1 MPLNW
6 KTGKIKPSKPV
17 TLRSNL
23 GLTYSFTPGAVYEVK
38 DITAR
43 PNGVDFSLKTIH
55 FRDIDF
61 NNKGIQFVD

>member
-38 DITAR
+38 DITAS
-43 PNGVDFSLKTIH
+43 PNAVDFTFKDVH
-55 FRDIDF
+55 FREVDF
-61 NNKGIQFVD
+61 YNKGIQFID